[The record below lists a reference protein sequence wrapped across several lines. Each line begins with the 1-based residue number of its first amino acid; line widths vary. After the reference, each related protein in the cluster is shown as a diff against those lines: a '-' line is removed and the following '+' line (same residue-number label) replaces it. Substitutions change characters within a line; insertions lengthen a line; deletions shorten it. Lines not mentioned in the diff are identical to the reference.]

1 MIVEIEPQD
10 SKQVVVV
17 HCSDIGLGK
26 GKAIQHC
33 DQNDQKMSKNQKLI
47 FHDSLLTQ
55 DQFNIN
61 MQSNFSNKV

>member
-1 MIVEIEPQD
+1 MEIGPQD

-33 DQNDQKMSKNQKLI
+33 DQNDQKMSKNQ
-47 FHDSLLTQ
+47 
-55 DQFNIN
+55 
-61 MQSNFSNKV
+61 